1 MAKITLKE
9 YFLKISPD
17 FSVFDLLEKFLVSNE
32 LSDEQKGIFFYRK
45 DELTD
50 DVLETNFYR
59 AIFKIDINSTNEE
72 DYPKLSNS
80 EKNYVII
87 KDEEYI
93 LDGVN
98 HKVFFII
105 GSDNDLLEIDGNG
118 IDIYEILGVA
128 F

>member
-80 EKNYVII
+80 EKNYIII
-87 KDEEYI
+87 KDEEYT
-93 LDGVN
+93 LDGIN
-98 HKVFFII
+98 HKIFFII
-105 GSDNDLLEIDGNG
+105 GSDNNLLEIDGSG
-118 IDIYEILGVA
+118 ITIYEILGVA